1 MNLYLYAHAGS
12 FNHGCEAIVRSTC
25 SLFQNKSI
33 LLQSSMPQE
42 DILCTLNE
50 VCSLMNNENLKLHP
64 FSLHFITAYM
74 ALKIRKDFIPLNIY
88 HEMNTLSLIP
98 NGSVALSIG
107 GDNYCYSNIEKFMK
121 FQNYLKKRG
130 IKTVLWG
137 CSVEPDSLSAK
148 KLCRDLSCYNLIT
161 ARESITYE
169 ALKPVNPNTVL
180 APDPAFTLPIAPGNY
195 PDDLGKKPYIGINVS
210 PLIQERET
218 EPGITIEN
226 YRNLLNHILMS
237 TDRDIA
243 LIPHVVWEHND
254 DRIPLKQLYDEF
266 AHTGR
271 VYLVEDQ
278 NCMQLK
284 DIISHCEFFIGA
296 RTHST
301 IAAYSTCVPTL
312 VVGYSVKARGI
323 AKDLFG
329 TEEGYVLPVQSL
341 KNKTDLTD
349 AFMAL
354 YEKRDEIR
362 RHLTGMMPEYIAGIN
377 KAKEAVEALYDKK
390 QN

>member
-1 MNLYLYAHAGS
+1 MKLFLYAHGGS
-12 FNHGCEAIVRSTC
+12 QNHGCEAIVRST
-25 SLFQNKSI
+25 SKIFSDADKTLYSYHPNEDSI
-33 LLQSSMPQE
+33 YKV
-42 DILCTLNE
+42 NE
-50 VCSLMNNENLKLHP
+50 VCTILDTSNIPYKKYTPHFLSAYLALKLRHD
-64 FSLHFITAYM
+64 YM
-74 ALKIRKDFIPLNIY
+74 PLERVPELNV
-88 HEMNTLSLIP
+88 LSTVPRGTI
-98 NGSVALSIG
+98 ALSIG
-107 GDNYCYSNIEKFMK
+107 GDNYCYRSYERYIADRAH
-121 FQNYLKKRG
+121 LAKRG

-137 CSVEPDSLSAK
+137 ASIEPASLFDAK
-148 KLCRDLSCYNLIT
+148 LQNDLSRYNLIT

-169 ALKPVNPNTVL
+169 ALKPINPNTVL
-180 APDPAFTLPIAPGNY
+180 APDPAFTLSIEPGNY
-195 PDDLGKKPYIGINVS
+195 PDNLGKKPYIGINVS

-218 EPGITIEN
+218 EPGTTIEN
-226 YRNLLNHILMS
+226 YRNLLNHILTS
-237 TDRDIA
+237 TDRHIA

-349 AFMAL
+349 AFIAL

-362 RHLTGMMPEYIAGIN
+362 RHLAEMMPEYIAGIN
-377 KAKEAVEALYDKK
+377 KAKEAVEALEYVK
-390 QN
+390 N